1 MFRTFKEAAGFPVRP
16 QPLQSWPVN
25 LIKRF
30 SDSMLL
36 PCWSYSCPNL
46 GMASGHYQSVLMFEL
61 PAETYL
67 ESFLIMVQPAVVS
80 IAPDLA

>member
-1 MFRTFKEAAGFPVRP
+1 MLV
-16 QPLQSWPVN
+16 LQ
-25 LIKRF
+25 
-30 SDSMLL
+30 L
-36 PCWSYSCPNL
+36 PIL